1 MGQLLGT
8 LAYMSPEQVLANPSA
23 VDARSDVYALG
34 VILYELLAGKLPYA
48 MSRQLHE
55 AVQAIREQDAA
66 PLSGVSRPYRG
77 DIETIVAKALEKD
90 RERRYSSAADLAADI
105 RRHLEDQPI
114 SAKPPSAAYQMQK
127 FARRNRALV
136 IGVAAV
142 FVVLIAGVLASM
154 REAAR
159 ARAAEVRAL
168 AAQQDATRDRDRAVK
183 AERQA
188 VQDRNAAQASEAQA
202 RHDRNVAMEEKKRAE
217 EEKQRA
223 DREAAIA
230 AGVNEF
236 LQN

>member
-1 MGQLLGT
+1 
-8 LAYMSPEQVLANPSA
+8 
-23 VDARSDVYALG
+23 
-34 VILYELLAGKLPYA
+34 K
-48 MSRQLHE
+48 
-55 AVQAIREQDAA
+55 AIREQDAA
-66 PLSGVSRPYRG
+66 PWSGGSRIYRG

-114 SAKPPSAAYQMQK
+114 SAKPPSRAYQLQK

-159 ARAAEVRAL
+159 ARTAESRAL
-168 AAQQDATRDRDRAVK
+168 AAQQAATRDRDRAVK
-183 AERQA
+183 AENQA
-188 VQDRNAAQASEAQA
+188 VQDRNAAPPSEAQA
-202 RHDRNVAMEEKKRAE
+202 RNDGNAAIEEKK
-217 EEKQRA
+217 RA

-230 AGVNEF
+230 AAVNGF
-236 LQN
+236 LQNDLLAQASANRQSGRRDPPDPNLKVRTALDRAAERITGK